1 MTTDYPIGI
10 PGKPWTDKEKAQW
23 LAVQKISR
31 SYTQEVTEKL
41 QRLPEEF
48 AVEQYGQLDYQDDC
62 YPLYGVKSRQWQD
75 DKPTVLVT
83 GGVHGYETSGVQG
96 ALGFL
101 AQRAKDYSHQV
112 NLLVAPCISPWAY
125 ETINRWNPD
134 AMDPNRNF
142 TPYSP
147 VPESAL
153 LMAWVQQQRTDI
165 LAHIDLHET
174 TDSDNAEFRPALAAR
189 DGVVNHNWNIPDGF
203 YLVGDS
209 DRQEPEFQQAVLNSV
224 GEVTHIADAD
234 HEGKLIGTPIAR
246 RGLIYYPTRE
256 YGLCIGFSQARYKT
270 TTEVYPDSPRSTPE
284 QCNQAQI
291 AAVTGALDYILRQ
304 FP

>member
-1 MTTDYPIGI
+1 MTTPYPIGI

-23 LAVQKISR
+23 LAVQQIRR
-31 SYTQEVTEKL
+31 SYTQEVAEQL
-41 QRLPEEF
+41 DRLPEGF
-48 AVEQYGQLDYQDDC
+48 AVEQYGQLDYGDNS
-62 YPLYGVKSRQWQD
+62 YPLYGVKSPQWQEGR
-75 DKPTVLVT
+75 PTVLVT

-101 AQRAKDYSHQV
+101 ARRAKDYNHKL

-125 ETINRWNPD
+125 ETINRWNPEVL
-134 AMDPNRNF
+134 DPNRNF

-189 DGVVNHNWNIPDGF
+189 DGITNHNWNIPDGF

-209 DRQEPEFQQAVLNSV
+209 DKQEPDFQQAVLDSV
-224 GEVTHIADAD
+224 SKVTHIADAD

-246 RGLIYYPTRE
+246 RGLIYYPTRQ
-256 YGLCIGFSQARYKT
+256 YGLCIGFSEAKFKT
-270 TTEVYPDSPRSTPE
+270 TTEVYPDSPRATPE

-291 AAVTGALDYILRQ
+291 AAVIGALDYILKQ
-304 FP
+304 LP

>member
-1 MTTDYPIGI
+1 MTSAYPIGK
-10 PGKPWTDKEKAQW
+10 PGQPWTEKQKQQW
-23 LAVQKISR
+23 LAAQKIKR
-31 SYTQEVTEKL
+31 SYAQEVVEKL
-41 QRLPEEF
+41 SLLPADF
-48 AVEQYGQLDYQDDC
+48 VVEQYGQLNYNDNA
-62 YPLYGVKSRQWQD
+62 YPLYGVKSADWKSGR
-75 DKPTVLVT
+75 PAVLVT

-101 AQRAKDYSHQV
+101 AQAAQAYHHKL
-112 NLLVAPCISPWAY
+112 NLLIAPCVSPWAY

-134 AMDPNRNF
+134 TQDPNRNF
-142 TPYSP
+142 IPYSP
-147 VPESAL
+147 VAESAL

-189 DGVVNHNWNIPDGF
+189 DGVTNHNWNIPDGF

-209 DRQEPEFQQAVLNSV
+209 DKQEPDFQQAVLDSV
-224 GEVTHIADAD
+224 SKVTHIAEAD

-256 YGLCIGFSQARYKT
+256 YGLCIGFSQAKYRT
-270 TTEVYPDSPRSTPE
+270 TTEVYPDSPRATPE

-291 AAVTGALDYILRQ
+291 AAVTGALDYILQRL
-304 FP
+304 P